1 MVKTSRPQQRYLAL
15 ALCGFAFTAEQLEV
29 ELVRLE
35 SDGQYD
41 VAAGWALFNGL
52 PDRAIRALS
61 SQRGKALGGSDG
73 MLYEIIVSYR

>member
-15 ALCGFAFTAEQLEV
+15 ALCGFAFTTEQLEV

-35 SDGQYD
+35 TAGQYD

-52 PDRAIRALS
+52 PDRAIKALS
-61 SQRGKALGGSDG
+61 SQRGRALGASDG
-73 MLYEIIVSYR
+73 MVLQRGGF